1 MTRYPELAGKRR
13 RVDTSVLIEPSA
25 EAVSMW
31 FGRFPDEID
40 AFSSPL
46 TPQGGAMSNLDTL
59 RALFATY
66 ANKDLDTVRSM
77 MSDGIV
83 WRIPE
88 HHPFAEPRL

>member
-1 MTRYPELAGKRR
+1 
-13 RVDTSVLIEPSA
+13 
-25 EAVSMW
+25 
-31 FGRFPDEID
+31 
-40 AFSSPL
+40 
-46 TPQGGAMSNLDTL
+46 MSNLDTL